1 MCVSW
6 ILSHTFRI
14 LVIFRIFVIPSLN
27 YSYSGR
33 LGISYPELTE
43 MQVRAI
49 LQAAVTMSNQGFR
62 VFPEIMIPL
71 VGTPQACHSSSS
83 FINFFNLKF
92 LVSYLLHF
100 HHLMGTGIKSSGEL
114 SS

>member
-14 LVIFRIFVIPSLN
+14 LVIFTIFIILSLN
-27 YSYSGR
+27 YSCSGR

-49 LQAAVTMSNQGFR
+49 LQAAVTMSNQGFA

-83 FINFFNLKF
+83 FIFFNLKIF
-92 LVSYLLHF
+92 
-100 HHLMGTGIKSSGEL
+100 
-114 SS
+114 

>member
-14 LVIFRIFVIPSLN
+14 LVKFTIFVILSLN
-27 YSYSGR
+27 YSCSGR

-49 LQAAVTMSNQGFR
+49 LQAAVTMSNQGFA

-71 VGTPQACHSSSS
+71 VGTPQACHSSPS
-83 FINFFNLKF
+83 FIFFNLKIF
-92 LVSYLLHF
+92 
-100 HHLMGTGIKSSGEL
+100 
-114 SS
+114 